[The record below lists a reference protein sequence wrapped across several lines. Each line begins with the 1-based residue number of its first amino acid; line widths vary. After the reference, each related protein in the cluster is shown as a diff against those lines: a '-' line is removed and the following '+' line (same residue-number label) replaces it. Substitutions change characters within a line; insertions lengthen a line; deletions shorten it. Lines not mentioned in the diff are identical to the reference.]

1 MNVLEEELLSD
12 EELAAIL
19 EVAPKTPAQWRHRG
33 VGPRY
38 IKYGRIVRYRPSD
51 VREYVNKHVVEP
63 SPKLRPPEMQ
73 NADWVRS
80 SRRFSFM
87 GAARPGA

>member
-33 VGPRY
+33 VGPQY

-63 SPKLRPPEMQ
+63 S
-73 NADWVRS
+73 
-80 SRRFSFM
+80 RRK
-87 GAARPGA
+87 AAEAAA